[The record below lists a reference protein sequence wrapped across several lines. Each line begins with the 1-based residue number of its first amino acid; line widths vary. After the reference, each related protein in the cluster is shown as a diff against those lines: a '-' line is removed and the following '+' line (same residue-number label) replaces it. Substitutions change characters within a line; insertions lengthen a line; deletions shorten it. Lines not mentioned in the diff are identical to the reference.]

1 MIKGTGKEEGGHTL
15 EVVSEPRENQE
26 KGDK

>member
-1 MIKGTGKEEGGHTL
+1 MVKGTGKEEDGHTL
-15 EVVSEPRENQE
+15 EEVSEPRENQY